1 MKVEYIN
8 PFLTSALSA
17 FDTML
22 GWKLRR
28 GALHIKQN
36 TQPHLEVS
44 GVIGLSGKVEGL
56 VVLGIDREA
65 ALKATE
71 IMLQERPPEINGD
84 VVDAVGELTNIVAG
98 GAKRHL
104 EEFDLSISLPTV
116 ICGRSH
122 TIQFPSRVTPICI
135 PFESEF
141 GPISVEVGFA
151 EHPGL
156 ESAEHLAAA
165 EVGS

>member
-8 PFLTSALSA
+8 PFLNSAFST

-22 GWKLRR
+22 GWKLTR
-28 GALHIKQN
+28 GALHIKQGA
-36 TQPHLEVS
+36 QPNHEVS

-71 IMLQERPPEINGD
+71 IMLQERPADINSD
-84 VVDAVGELTNIVAG
+84 VVDAIGELTNIVAG
-98 GAKRHL
+98 AAKRHL
-104 EEFDLSISLPTV
+104 EEFDLNVSLPTV

-141 GPISVEVGFA
+141 GPISIEVGFA

-156 ESAEHLAAA
+156 EKPEHLAAA
-165 EVGS
+165 AAS

>member
-8 PFLTSALSA
+8 PFLTSTLSA

-22 GWKLRR
+22 GWKLTR
-28 GALHIKQN
+28 GTLHVKQN
-36 TQPHLEVS
+36 SQPHLEVS

-71 IMLQERPPEINGD
+71 IMLQERPLEINSD

-122 TIQFPSRVTPICI
+122 MIQFPSRVTPICI

-156 ESAEHLAAA
+156 ERAEHLAAVA
-165 EVGS
+165 AG